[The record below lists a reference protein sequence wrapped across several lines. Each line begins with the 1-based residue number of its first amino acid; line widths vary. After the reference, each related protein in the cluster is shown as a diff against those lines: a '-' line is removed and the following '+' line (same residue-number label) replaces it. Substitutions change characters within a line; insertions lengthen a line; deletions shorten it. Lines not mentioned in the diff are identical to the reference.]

1 MSYPVK
7 VTSIAERRKHPERRA
22 AGELEAEILGVLWAA
37 GSELGVGDVL
47 ERLGGDMAYT
57 TVAKV
62 LDRLHAKGEVRR
74 ARSGRSFRY
83 SPISAE
89 SNWVAEQVKGLMGRA
104 GNRSA
109 VLQGFVDLHEARHQA
124 DYNRSIAT
132 EITPASEFY
141 PAEDYHQRYLV
152 KRGMATCRVPASVR

>member
-1 MSYPVK
+1 M
-7 VTSIAERRKHPERRA
+7 TSIAERRNHPERRA
-22 AGELEAEILGVLWAA
+22 AGELEAQILGVLWAA

-47 ERLGGDMAYT
+47 ERLGGVMAYT

-83 SPISAE
+83 SPINAE
-89 SNWVAEQVKGLMGRA
+89 STWVAEQVKGLIGRA

-109 VLQGFVDLHEARHQA
+109 VLQGFVDGLDADDTAVLAGLLERAQHERSRVTIKGAR
-124 DYNRSIAT
+124 
-132 EITPASEFY
+132 
-141 PAEDYHQRYLV
+141 
-152 KRGMATCRVPASVR
+152 

>member
-1 MSYPVK
+1 MDDEACVAPVK
-7 VTSIAERRKHPERRA
+7 VTSIAERRNHSERCA
-22 AGELEAEILGVLWAA
+22 AGELEAQILGVLWAV

-47 ERLGGDMAYT
+47 QRLGGDMAYT

-83 SPISAE
+83 SLINAE
-89 SNWVAEQVKGLMGRA
+89 STWVAEQVKGLMGRV

-109 VLQGFVDLHEARHQA
+109 VLQGFVDGLDADDTAVLAALLEQA
-124 DYNRSIAT
+124 
-132 EITPASEFY
+132 
-141 PAEDYHQRYLV
+141 
-152 KRGMATCRVPASVR
+152 